1 MHIYFSVWLFSFSFA
16 VPFKSMNAILIFI
29 SLQIHKMKRYW
40 LYLLECIQQSFV
52 MIAHPAAANI
62 PWLHISWIYVMWRFS
77 DLLPISCCCCCGL
90 FSLCSS
96 PSLLCSL
103 FVVVT
108 LFRSI
113 SLDISIVCLNRR
125 ALSLA
130 LPRKCL
136 ENIVVVIVYLQWICD
151 ILNEDDLQKIAD
163 KCHWICFGL

>member
-77 DLLPISCCCCCGL
+77 DLLPISCCCCCG
-90 FSLCSS
+90 C
-96 PSLLCSL
+96 
-103 FVVVT
+103 
-108 LFRSI
+108 
-113 SLDISIVCLNRR
+113 
-125 ALSLA
+125 
-130 LPRKCL
+130 
-136 ENIVVVIVYLQWICD
+136 VVIVDFFLSAPRLLCFVRCSLLSLYFVPFRLISPLFAWIVVHSRS
-151 ILNEDDLQKIAD
+151 LSLENALRTLSLSLFTYNEFVIY
-163 KCHWICFGL
+163 